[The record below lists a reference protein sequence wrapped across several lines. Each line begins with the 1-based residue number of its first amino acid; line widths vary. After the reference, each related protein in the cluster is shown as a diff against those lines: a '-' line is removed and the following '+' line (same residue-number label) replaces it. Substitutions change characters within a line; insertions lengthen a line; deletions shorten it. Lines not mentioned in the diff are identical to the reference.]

1 MILIG
6 LTGGIGSGKSEV
18 ARLLTERGAEII
30 DADLIVRELQQPGA
44 EVYEKMIELF
54 GSEVVAADKSLDR
67 TAIAKKVFTDESL
80 LKTLNQ
86 LVHPIVRRVMN
97 ERVESF
103 RDTDKVVVLDIPLL
117 VENPREGMSGLV
129 VVDVDP
135 EVAISRL
142 VQFRHMN
149 EDDARR
155 RMASQASREDRLKVA
170 DRVIDNS
177 GSPDELDAQVD
188 EVWDWFATLPNA
200 QPGAG
205 SLAQKSK

>member
-30 DADLIVRELQQPGA
+30 DADMIVRELQQPGA

-117 VENPREGMSGLV
+117 VENPREGLDGVLV
-129 VVDVDP
+129 VDLDAEIAVK
-135 EVAISRL
+135 RL
-142 VQFRHMN
+142 VEQRNMSA
-149 EDDARR
+149 DDARAR
-155 RMASQASREDRLKVA
+155 IAKQATREQRLAIA
-170 DRVIDNS
+170 DHVIDNS
-177 GSPDELDAQVD
+177 GDR
-188 EVWDWFATLPNA
+188 NA
-200 QPGAG
+200 LTQKIETAWSWIK
-205 SLAQKSK
+205 SLK

>member
-44 EVYEKMIELF
+44 EIYEKMIELF
-54 GSEVVAADKSLDR
+54 GSEVVAADQSLDR

-86 LVHPIVRRVMN
+86 LVHPVVKRVMN

-103 RDTDKVVVLDIPLL
+103 RDTEKVVILDIPLL
-117 VENPREGMSGLV
+117 VENPREGLDGVLV
-129 VVDVDP
+129 VDLDAEIAVK
-135 EVAISRL
+135 RL
-142 VQFRHMN
+142 VEQRNMIA
-149 EDDARR
+149 EDARAR
-155 RMASQASREDRLKVA
+155 IAKQATREQRLA
-170 DRVIDNS
+170 IANHVIDNS
-177 GSPDELDAQVD
+177 GDR
-188 EVWDWFATLPNA
+188 NA
-200 QPGAG
+200 LSQKIEIAWSWIK
-205 SLAQKSK
+205 SLK

>member
-117 VENPREGMSGLV
+117 VENPREGLDGVLV
-129 VVDVDP
+129 IDLDAEIAVK
-135 EVAISRL
+135 RL
-142 VQFRHMN
+142 VEQRNMSA
-149 EDDARR
+149 DDARAR
-155 RMASQASREDRLKVA
+155 IAKQATREQRLAIA
-170 DRVIDNS
+170 DHVIDNS
-177 GSPDELDAQVD
+177 GDR
-188 EVWDWFATLPNA
+188 NA
-200 QPGAG
+200 LTQKIEIAWSWIK
-205 SLAQKSK
+205 SLK